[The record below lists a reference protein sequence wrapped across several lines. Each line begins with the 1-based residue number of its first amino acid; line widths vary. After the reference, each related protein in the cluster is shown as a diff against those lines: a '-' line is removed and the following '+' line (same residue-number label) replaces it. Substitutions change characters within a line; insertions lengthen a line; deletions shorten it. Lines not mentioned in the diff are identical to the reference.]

1 MRCKELKKYLE
12 SLKLPMYVW
21 LSEDATRITSK
32 IEFDPKTNQMVG
44 IVLPIEECNGMPI
57 PFTYLARNPEEI
69 RKNMQKNK
77 SNNAYVVMAQPL
89 VENIPPFMIQLFG
102 TDNKFRAKDV
112 ILRWRHT
119 IQELDR

>member
-44 IVLPIEECNGMPI
+44 IVLPMEECNGMPI
-57 PFTYLARNPEEI
+57 NPEEI